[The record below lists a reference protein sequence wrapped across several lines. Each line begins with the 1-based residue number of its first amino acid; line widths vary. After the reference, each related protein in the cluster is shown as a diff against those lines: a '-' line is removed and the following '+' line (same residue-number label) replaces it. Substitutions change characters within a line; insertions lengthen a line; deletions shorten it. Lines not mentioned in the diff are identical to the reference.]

1 MAKDILVTEVL
12 SKNMINSGA
21 ELIRRLDES
30 NSEVKTALWLFSPED
45 KSWKLV
51 IASPLVGKNGP
62 REFYK
67 KIIDSNEEA
76 SESDYIVSIND
87 IEVANIDHPIAQ
99 LMKFAIS
106 TGENDISEIRFSR
119 NTINGTF
126 IEDSLIYRS
135 NAQ

>member
-21 ELIRRLDES
+21 ELIRRLDKS
-30 NSEVKTALWLFSPED
+30 NSEVKTALWLFFPEE
-45 KSWKLV
+45 KSWKLI

-67 KIIDSNEEA
+67 KIIDSNGEA

-87 IEVANIDHPIAQ
+87 IGVANIDHPIAQ

-106 TGENDISEIRFSR
+106 TGESDISEIRFSR

-135 NAQ
+135 NI